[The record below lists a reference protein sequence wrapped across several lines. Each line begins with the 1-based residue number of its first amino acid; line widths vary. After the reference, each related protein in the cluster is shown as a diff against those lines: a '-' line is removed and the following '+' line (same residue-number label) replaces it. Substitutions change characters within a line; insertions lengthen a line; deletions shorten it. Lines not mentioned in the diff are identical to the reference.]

1 MVLVAGVSAMEPLQ
15 LASNLQN
22 KINSEKLVRD
32 IIYRES
38 FNTKGHY
45 AMNES
50 LPNTNSNN
58 TAKMLNNNYK
68 YRNMAFKG
76 IVILLLFMTAMTA
89 FAQNELRDIKVASL
103 PNDEIQLS
111 LQFANPPTEPLAFT
125 IDNPARI
132 ALDFPG
138 TNSALAS
145 RFQNIG
151 IGVAQSVNAAE
162 AKGRTRVV
170 INLSRMEDYNASV
183 SGNNY
188 ILTIGSSSATPAQP
202 AVASSAPAEPN
213 YTANS
218 STGGNNIDN
227 VDFRRG
233 QDGAAR
239 IIVNLS
245 NPNIPINLSEQG
257 GRVIVDF
264 ANTSIPSSLSKRWDV
279 VDFST
284 PVRLFET
291 FADGTNTKMIISPDA
306 SKEFEHL
313 AYQSDNQYV
322 VEVREIPEEVVEQR
336 KKDVFEGERLS
347 LNFQDIEVRSVLQLI
362 ADFTNLNMV
371 VSDAV
376 SGNLT
381 LRLKNVPWDQALDI
395 ILKTKGLGKREN
407 GNVIYVA
414 PSEEIA
420 AREKL
425 ELEAQ
430 QQVQELAPLRSEFI
444 QVNYARANDLA
455 ALLKSSDNSLLSDR
469 GNVTVDDRTNNLLVQ
484 DTALKL
490 DEIRRLVERLDV
502 PVKQVLIE
510 SRIVVAS
517 DDFTK
522 ALGVRFGVSNRDTNT
537 AGDDDFDAIAR
548 NLEGTDAALN
558 GGTIP
563 LPNRLNVNL
572 PAAAATGSIG
582 LALAKLPLGLLLDL
596 ELSAAQTESRAEVIS
611 TPRVIASNQTTAR
624 IEQGT
629 EIPFQSATSSGA
641 TDVEFKKAVLSLEV
655 TPQITPD
662 DRVSMKLL
670 ITNDSVGALVPSGF
684 GGTIPSIDTNEVE
697 TDVLVDN
704 GQTIVLGGVYE
715 NDTTN
720 QVSRVPFFADLPFV
734 GVLFRSTSLID
745 EKSELLV
752 FITPKIISEDLK
764 LVR

>member
-1 MVLVAGVSAMEPLQ
+1 MNKSLHNSQIHNTVNMQNIYIILRITALKGVSA
-15 LASNLQN
+15 
-22 KINSEKLVRD
+22 
-32 IIYRES
+32 
-38 FNTKGHY
+38 
-45 AMNES
+45 
-50 LPNTNSNN
+50 
-58 TAKMLNNNYK
+58 
-68 YRNMAFKG
+68 
-76 IVILLLFMTAMTA
+76 LLLFMMAMTA
-89 FAQNELRDIKVASL
+89 YAQNELQDIKVASL
-103 PNDEIQLS
+103 PNDEIKLS

-132 ALDFPG
+132 ALDFPD

-151 IGVAQSVNAAE
+151 IGIAQSVNAAE

-170 INLSRMEDYNASV
+170 VNLSRMEDYVTSV

-188 ILTIGSSSATPAQP
+188 ILTIGASSGS
-202 AVASSAPAEPN
+202 VASSQSTTSPTLPTQS
-213 YTANS
+213 YS
-218 STGGNNIDN
+218 SNVSTSGNKINN

-233 QDGAAR
+233 EDGAAR
-239 IIVNLS
+239 IVINLS

-264 ANTSIPSSLSKRWDV
+264 ANTSLPSNLRKRWDV
-279 VDFST
+279 VDFAT
-284 PVRLFET
+284 PVKLFET
-291 FADGTNTKMIISPDA
+291 FADGANTKMIISPDS

-322 VEVREIPEEVVEQR
+322 VEVRELPEEVVEQR

-444 QVNYARANDLA
+444 QVNYARASDLA
-455 ALLKSSDNSLLSDR
+455 ALLKSSDNTLLSER
-469 GNVTVDDRTNNLLVQ
+469 GNVTVDERTNNLLVQ

-490 DEIRRLVERLDV
+490 NEIRRLVERLDV

-510 SRIVVAS
+510 SRIVVAN
-517 DDFTK
+517 DDFSK
-522 ALGVRFGVSNRDTNT
+522 ALGVRFGISNRDANFGAGT
-537 AGDDDFDAIAR
+537 GDDDFDAIAG
-548 NLEGTDAALN
+548 NLEGTDDALN
-558 GGTIP
+558 GNPIT
-563 LPNRLNVNL
+563 LSDRLNVDL

-596 ELSAAQTESRAEVIS
+596 ELSAAQAESRAEVIS

-670 ITNDSVGALVPSGF
+670 VTNDSIGQLVPSGF

-704 GQTIVLGGVYE
+704 GQTIVLGGVYQQ
-715 NDTTN
+715 DTSN
-720 QVSRVPFFADLPFV
+720 SISRVPFFSDLPFV
-734 GVLFRSTSLID
+734 GVLFRNSSVVD
-745 EKSELLV
+745 NKSELLV
-752 FITPKIISEDLK
+752 FITPKIISEQLK

>member
-1 MVLVAGVSAMEPLQ
+1 M
-15 LASNLQN
+15 
-22 KINSEKLVRD
+22 
-32 IIYRES
+32 IIKRIFTRERL
-38 FNTKGHY
+38 NTKGHY

-50 LPNTNSNN
+50 HQNINSCYSNFLSG
-58 TAKMLNNNYK
+58 MSLNILACK
-68 YRNMAFKG
+68 VFAA
-76 IVILLLFMTAMTA
+76 LLLCMIATAA
-89 FAQNELRDIKVASL
+89 IAQNTLQDIDVASL
-103 PNDEIQLS
+103 PNDEIQLTLEFS
-111 LQFANPPTEPLAFT
+111 GTPTEPLAFT

-132 ALDFPG
+132 ALDFPS
-138 TNSALAS
+138 TSNALAN

-151 IGVAQSVNAAE
+151 IGIAQSVNTAE

-170 INLSRMEDYNASV
+170 VNLNRMEEYSASV
-183 SGNNY
+183 SGNKY
-188 ILTIGSSSATPAQP
+188 ILTIGSGADKSAQV
-202 AVASSAPAEPN
+202 VASNPVSTTPTYSTNVSA
-213 YTANS
+213 S
-218 STGGNNIDN
+218 GNNISD

-233 QDGAAR
+233 NDGAGR
-239 IIVNLS
+239 VVIKLS
-245 NPNIPINLSEQG
+245 NPNIPINMREQG
-257 GRVIVDF
+257 GRILVDF
-264 ANTSIPSSLSKRWDV
+264 SNTSLPSNLSKRWDV
-279 VDFST
+279 VDFAT
-284 PVRLFET
+284 PVQLFET
-291 FADGTNTKMIISPDA
+291 FAEGPDSRLIISPDT

-313 AYQSDNQYV
+313 AYQSDDQYV
-322 VEVREIPEEVVEQR
+322 VEVREIPEEVVEKR
-336 KKDVFEGERLS
+336 KKEVFEGERLS

-430 QQVQELAPLRSEFI
+430 QQVQELAPLRSEFM
-444 QVNYARANDLA
+444 QVNYARASDLA
-455 ALLKSSDNSLLSDR
+455 ALLKSSDNSLLSER
-469 GNVTVDDRTNNLLVQ
+469 GNVTVDERTNNILVQ

-517 DDFTK
+517 DDFSK
-522 ALGVRFGVSNRDTNT
+522 SLGVRFGVTNVDNNLV
-537 AGDDDFDAIAR
+537 GDDDFDAVSGGLDAT
-548 NLEGTDAALN
+548 TDAFN
-558 GGTIP
+558 GDD
-563 LPNRLNVNL
+563 LELDDRLNVNL
-572 PAAAATGSIG
+572 PAAGATGSIG
-582 LALAKLPLGLLLDL
+582 LALAKLPLGLLLEL
-596 ELSAAQTESRAEVIS
+596 ELSAAQAESRAEVIS

-662 DRVSMKLL
+662 DRVSMKLTV
-670 ITNDSVGALVPSGF
+670 TNDSVGEQVPSGF
-684 GGTIPSIDTNEVE
+684 GGFIPSIDTNEVE

-704 GQTIVLGGVYE
+704 GQTIVLGGVYQQDKS
-715 NDTTN
+715 NSI
-720 QVSRVPFFADLPFV
+720 SRVPFFGDLPFV
-734 GVLFRSTSLID
+734 GVLFRNTAT
-745 EKSELLV
+745 ENNKSELLV
-752 FITPKIISEDLK
+752 FITPKIINEQLK
-764 LVR
+764 LAR

>member
-1 MVLVAGVSAMEPLQ
+1 MQNFYSKLRITALKGVSA
-15 LASNLQN
+15 
-22 KINSEKLVRD
+22 
-32 IIYRES
+32 
-38 FNTKGHY
+38 
-45 AMNES
+45 
-50 LPNTNSNN
+50 
-58 TAKMLNNNYK
+58 
-68 YRNMAFKG
+68 
-76 IVILLLFMTAMTA
+76 LLLLMMTMTA
-89 FAQNELRDIKVASL
+89 FAQNELQDIKVASL

-138 TNSALAS
+138 TNNALTS

-151 IGVAQSVNAAE
+151 IGIAQSVNAAE

-170 INLSRMEDYNASV
+170 VNLSRMEDYVTSV

-188 ILTIGSSSATPAQP
+188 ILTIGASAGS
-202 AVASSAPAEPN
+202 VASSQSTTSPTAPTQS
-213 YTANS
+213 YS
-218 STGGNNIDN
+218 SNVSTSGNNINN

-233 QDGAAR
+233 EDGAAR
-239 IIVNLS
+239 IVVNLS
-245 NPNIPINLSEQG
+245 NPNIPIDLSEQG

-264 ANTSIPSSLSKRWDV
+264 ANTSLPSNLRKRWDV
-279 VDFST
+279 VDFAT
-284 PVRLFET
+284 PVKLFET
-291 FADGTNTKMIISPDA
+291 FADGANTRMIISPDS

-322 VEVREIPEEVVEQR
+322 VEVRELPEEVVEQR

-444 QVNYARANDLA
+444 QVNYARASDLA
-455 ALLKSSDNSLLSDR
+455 ALLKSSDNSLLSER
-469 GNVTVDDRTNNLLVQ
+469 GNVTVDERTNNILVQ

-490 DEIRRLVERLDV
+490 NEIRRLVERLDV

-510 SRIVVAS
+510 SRIVIAN
-517 DDFTK
+517 DDFSK
-522 ALGVRFGVSNRDTNT
+522 SLGVRFGVSNRDANT
-537 AGDDDFDAIAR
+537 GGSDDDFDAIAG
-548 NLEGTDAALN
+548 NLEGTDDALN
-558 GGTIP
+558 GGTIA
-563 LPNRLNVNL
+563 LGDRLNVDL
-572 PAAAATGSIG
+572 PAAAATGSIA

-596 ELSAAQTESRAEVIS
+596 ELSAAQAESRAEVIS

-670 ITNDSVGALVPSGF
+670 VTNDSIGALVPSGF

-704 GQTIVLGGVYE
+704 GQTIVLGGVYQQ
-715 NDTTN
+715 DTSN
-720 QVSRVPFFADLPFV
+720 SVSRVPFFADLPFV
-734 GVLFRSTSLID
+734 GVLFRNSSVVD
-745 EKSELLV
+745 NKSELLV
-752 FITPKIISEDLK
+752 FITPKIISEELK

>member
-1 MVLVAGVSAMEPLQ
+1 MIESSPNSHSHNRAKMLI
-15 LASNLQN
+15 N
-22 KINSEKLVRD
+22 KINIETTL
-32 IIYRES
+32 
-38 FNTKGHY
+38 
-45 AMNES
+45 A
-50 LPNTNSNN
+50 
-58 TAKMLNNNYK
+58 
-68 YRNMAFKG
+68 KG
-76 IVILLLFMTAMTA
+76 ITTLFLFLFTMTA
-89 FAQNELRDIKVASL
+89 FAQNELQDIKVASL

-111 LQFANPPTEPLAFT
+111 LQFANPPTDPLAFT

-170 INLSRMEDYNASV
+170 VNLSRMEEYKSSI

-188 ILTIGSSSATPAQP
+188 ILTIGSGSGAN
-202 AVASSAPAEPN
+202 AVASTQPPIVTAVNAPTYSSGN
-213 YTANS
+213 TSGNS
-218 STGGNNIDN
+218 INN

-233 QDGAAR
+233 NDGAAR
-239 IIVNLS
+239 IVVNLS
-245 NPNIPINLSEQG
+245 NANVPISLSEQG
-257 GRVIVDF
+257 GRVVVDF
-264 ANTSIPSSLSKRWDV
+264 SNTSIPSSLSKRWDV

-284 PVRLFET
+284 PVKLFET
-291 FADGTNTKMIISPDA
+291 FADGSNTKMIISPDA

-444 QVNYARANDLA
+444 QVNYARAGDLA
-455 ALLKSSDNSLLSDR
+455 ELFKSADNSLLSER
-469 GNVTVDDRTNNLLVQ
+469 GNVTVDERTNNLLVQ

-490 DEIRRLVERLDV
+490 NEIRRLVERLDV

-510 SRIVVAS
+510 SRIVVAN
-517 DDFTK
+517 DDFSK
-522 ALGVRFGVSNRDTNT
+522 SLGVRFGVTNI
-537 AGDDDFDAIAR
+537 DDDFNGSDGDIGVISGGLNATTDAI
-548 NLEGTDAALN
+548 NGDTLEADD
-558 GGTIP
+558 
-563 LPNRLNVNL
+563 RLNVNL
-572 PAAAATGSIG
+572 PAAGATGSIG
-582 LALAKLPLGLLLDL
+582 LALAKLPLGLLLEL
-596 ELSAAQTESRAEVIS
+596 ELSAAQAESRAEVIS

-629 EIPFQSATSSGA
+629 EIPFQNATSAGA
-641 TDVEFKKAVLSLEV
+641 TAVEFKKAVLSLEV

-662 DRVSMKLL
+662 DRVSMKLVV
-670 ITNDSVGALVPSGF
+670 TNDSVGEQVPSGF
-684 GGTIPSIDTNEVE
+684 GGFIPSIDTNEVE

-704 GQTIVLGGVYE
+704 GQTIVLGGVYQQ
-715 NDTTN
+715 DTSN
-720 QVSRVPFFADLPFV
+720 SISRVPFFGDLPFV
-734 GVLFRSTSLID
+734 GVLFRNTAS
-745 EKSELLV
+745 ENNKSELLV
-752 FITPKIISEDLK
+752 FITPKIISEQLK

>member
-1 MVLVAGVSAMEPLQ
+1 MNESS
-15 LASNLQN
+15 SNLHSHYKAKMFIN
-22 KINSEKLVRD
+22 KINIKTTL
-32 IIYRES
+32 
-38 FNTKGHY
+38 
-45 AMNES
+45 A
-50 LPNTNSNN
+50 
-58 TAKMLNNNYK
+58 
-68 YRNMAFKG
+68 KG
-76 IVILLLFMTAMTA
+76 ITTLFLFLLGVTA
-89 FAQNELRDIKVASL
+89 FAQNELQDIKVASL

-111 LQFANPPTEPLAFT
+111 LKFANPPSEPLAFT

-151 IGVAQSVNAAE
+151 IGIAQSVNAAE

-170 INLSRMEDYNASV
+170 VNLSRMEEYKSSV

-188 ILTIGSSSATPAQP
+188 ILTIGSSTSKNT
-202 AVASSAPAEPN
+202 VASTSQVEKAAITPT
-213 YTANS
+213 YTSNG
-218 STGGNNIDN
+218 TGGNNINN

-233 QDGAAR
+233 DDGAAR
-239 IIVNLS
+239 IVISLS
-245 NPNIPINLSEQG
+245 NANIPISLSEQG

-264 ANTSIPSSLSKRWDV
+264 SNTSLPSNLSKRWDV

-284 PVRLFET
+284 PVKLFET
-291 FADGTNTKMIISPDA
+291 IPDGSNVKMIISPDA

-322 VEVREIPEEVVEQR
+322 VEVREIPEEIVEQR

-455 ALLKSSDNSLLSDR
+455 SLLKSSDNSLLSER
-469 GNVTVDDRTNNLLVQ
+469 GNVTVDERTNNLLVQ

-510 SRIVVAS
+510 SRIVVAN
-517 DDFTK
+517 DDFSK
-522 ALGVRFGVSNRDTNT
+522 ALGVRFGVSNRDANT
-537 AGDDDFDAIAR
+537 GGSDDDFDAIAR

-563 LPNRLNVNL
+563 LANRLNVDL

-596 ELSAAQTESRAEVIS
+596 ELSAAQAESRAEVIS

-670 ITNDSVGALVPSGF
+670 VTNDSIGALVPSGF

-704 GQTIVLGGVYE
+704 GQTIVLGGVYQQ
-715 NDTTN
+715 DTN
-720 QVSRVPFFADLPFV
+720 KSVSRVPFFADLPFV
-734 GVLFRSTSLID
+734 GVLFRNNSFTD
-745 EKSELLV
+745 NKSELLI
-752 FITPKIISEDLK
+752 FITPKIISEQLK

>member
-1 MVLVAGVSAMEPLQ
+1 
-15 LASNLQN
+15 
-22 KINSEKLVRD
+22 
-32 IIYRES
+32 
-38 FNTKGHY
+38 
-45 AMNES
+45 MNES
-50 LPNTNSNN
+50 LINSHRRYTTIMIHKNHKLRI
-58 TAKMLNNNYK
+58 TAL
-68 YRNMAFKG
+68 KG
-76 IVILLLFMTAMTA
+76 ITALLLFMMTMTA
-89 FAQNELRDIKVASL
+89 FAKNELQDIKVASL

-111 LQFANPPTEPLAFT
+111 LQFSNPPSEPLAFT

-132 ALDFPG
+132 ALDFPD
-138 TNSALAS
+138 TNSALAN

-151 IGVAQSVNAAE
+151 IGIAQSVNAAE
-162 AKGRTRVV
+162 AKDRTRVV
-170 INLSRMEDYNASV
+170 INLSRMEGYSAKV

-188 ILTIGSSSATPAQP
+188 ILTIGSSI
-202 AVASSAPAEPN
+202 VASSQPAASQPAAPTQIYSSNRASVGS
-213 YTANS
+213 NS
-218 STGGNNIDN
+218 NSIND

-233 QDGAAR
+233 EDGAGR
-239 IIVNLS
+239 IVINLS
-245 NPNIPINLSEQG
+245 NSNIPINLSEQG
-257 GRVIVDF
+257 GRIIVDF
-264 ANTSIPSSLSKRWDV
+264 ANTSLPSNLSKRWDV
-279 VDFST
+279 VDFAT
-284 PVRLFET
+284 PIKLFET
-291 FADGTNTKMIISPDA
+291 FTDGADTKMIISPDA
-306 SKEFEHL
+306 SKVFEHL
-313 AYQSDNQYV
+313 AYQSANQYV
-322 VEVREIPEEVVEQR
+322 VEVREIPEEIAEQR
-336 KKDVFEGERLS
+336 KKNVFEGERLS

-362 ADFTNLNMV
+362 ADFTDLNMV

-376 SGNLT
+376 SGSLT

-444 QVNYARANDLA
+444 QANYARAGDLA
-455 ALLKSSDNSLLSDR
+455 ALLKSSDNSLLSER
-469 GNVTVDDRTNNLLVQ
+469 GNVTVDLRTNTLLIQ

-490 DEIRRLVERLDV
+490 NEIRRLVERLDV

-510 SRIVVAS
+510 SRIVIAN
-517 DDFTK
+517 DDFSK
-522 ALGVRFGVSNRDTNT
+522 ALGVRFGVSNRTQNP
-537 AGDDDFDAIAR
+537 DDSFDAIAR

-558 GGTIP
+558 GNPIP
-563 LPNRLNVNL
+563 LADRLNVDL

-582 LALAKLPLGLLLDL
+582 LVLAKLPLGLLLDL
-596 ELSAAQTESRAEVIS
+596 ELSAAQSESRAEVIS

-662 DRVSMKLL
+662 NRVSMRLL
-670 ITNDSVGALVPSGF
+670 VTNDSVGELVPTGF
-684 GGTIPSIDTNEVE
+684 GGQTPSIDTNEVE

-704 GQTIVLGGVYE
+704 GQTIVLGGIYQQDKSKV
-715 NDTTN
+715 
-720 QVSRVPFFADLPFV
+720 VSRVPFFADLPLV
-734 GVLFRSTSLID
+734 GILFRNSSVTED
-745 EKSELLV
+745 KSELLV
-752 FITPKIISEDLK
+752 FITPKIISEQLK

>member
-1 MVLVAGVSAMEPLQ
+1 MNKSLLNSHSHNTVNMQNFYSKLRITALKGVSA
-15 LASNLQN
+15 
-22 KINSEKLVRD
+22 
-32 IIYRES
+32 
-38 FNTKGHY
+38 
-45 AMNES
+45 
-50 LPNTNSNN
+50 
-58 TAKMLNNNYK
+58 
-68 YRNMAFKG
+68 
-76 IVILLLFMTAMTA
+76 LLLLMMTMTA

-138 TNSALAS
+138 TNNALAS

-151 IGVAQSVNAAE
+151 IGIAQSVNAAE

-170 INLSRMEDYNASV
+170 VNLSRMEDYVTSV

-188 ILTIGSSSATPAQP
+188 ILTIGASAGS
-202 AVASSAPAEPN
+202 VASSQSTTSPTAPTQS
-213 YTANS
+213 YS
-218 STGGNNIDN
+218 SNVSTSGNNINN

-233 QDGAAR
+233 EDGAAR
-239 IIVNLS
+239 IVVNLS
-245 NPNIPINLSEQG
+245 NPNIPIDLSEQG

-264 ANTSIPSSLSKRWDV
+264 ANTSLPSNLRKRWDV
-279 VDFST
+279 VDFAT
-284 PVRLFET
+284 PVKLFET
-291 FADGTNTKMIISPDA
+291 FADGANTRMIISPDS

-322 VEVREIPEEVVEQR
+322 VEVRELPEEVVEQR

-444 QVNYARANDLA
+444 QVNYARASDLA
-455 ALLKSSDNSLLSDR
+455 ALLKSSDNSLLSER
-469 GNVTVDDRTNNLLVQ
+469 GNVTVDERTNNILVQ

-490 DEIRRLVERLDV
+490 NEIRRLVERLDV

-510 SRIVVAS
+510 SRIVIAN
-517 DDFTK
+517 DDFSK
-522 ALGVRFGVSNRDTNT
+522 ALGVRFGVSNRDANT
-537 AGDDDFDAIAR
+537 GGSDDDFDAIAG
-548 NLEGTDAALN
+548 NLEGTDDALN
-558 GGTIP
+558 GGTIA
-563 LPNRLNVNL
+563 LGDRLNVDL
-572 PAAAATGSIG
+572 PAAAATGSIA

-596 ELSAAQTESRAEVIS
+596 ELSAAQAESRAEVIS

-670 ITNDSVGALVPSGF
+670 VTNDSIGQLVPSGF

-704 GQTIVLGGVYE
+704 GQTIVLGGVYQQ
-715 NDTTN
+715 DTSN
-720 QVSRVPFFADLPFV
+720 SVSRVPFFADLPFV
-734 GVLFRSTSLID
+734 GVLFRNSSVVD
-745 EKSELLV
+745 NKSELLV
-752 FITPKIISEDLK
+752 FITPKIISEQLK

>member
-1 MVLVAGVSAMEPLQ
+1 
-15 LASNLQN
+15 
-22 KINSEKLVRD
+22 
-32 IIYRES
+32 
-38 FNTKGHY
+38 
-45 AMNES
+45 MNES
-50 LPNTNSNN
+50 LLNSHSHYSANL
-58 TAKMLNNNYK
+58 LNNK
-68 YRNMAFKG
+68 TKLGTAALKG
-76 IVILLLFMTAMTA
+76 IIALLLFMMAITA
-89 FAQNELRDIKVASL
+89 FAQNELQDIKVASL

-111 LQFANPPTEPLAFT
+111 LQFANPPTEPLTFT

-132 ALDFPG
+132 ALDFPS
-138 TNSALAS
+138 TSSALAN

-151 IGVAQSVNAAE
+151 IGIAQSVNTAE

-170 INLSRMEDYNASV
+170 VNLSRMENYSANV
-183 SGNNY
+183 SGNDY
-188 ILTIGSSSATPAQP
+188 ILTIGSGSVGASQQV
-202 AVASSAPAEPN
+202 VASQTSPTQT
-213 YTANS
+213 YS
-218 STGGNNIDN
+218 SKVSRGGNSINN

-233 QDGAAR
+233 EDGAAR
-239 IIVNLS
+239 IVINLS
-245 NPNIPINLSEQG
+245 NPNTPISLSEQG

-264 ANTSIPSSLSKRWDV
+264 ANTSLPNNLSKRWDV

-284 PVRLFET
+284 PVNLFET
-291 FADGTNTKMIISPDA
+291 FADGANTKMIISPNA
-306 SKEFEHL
+306 NKEFEHL

-322 VEVREIPEEVVEQR
+322 VEVREVPEEIVEQR
-336 KKDVFEGERLS
+336 KKDVFKGERLS

-420 AREKL
+420 SREKL

-444 QVNYARANDLA
+444 QVNYARAADLA
-455 ALLKSSDNSLLSDR
+455 TLLKSADNSLLSER

-490 DEIRRLVERLDV
+490 NEIRRLVEILDI

-510 SRIVVAS
+510 SRIVVAN
-517 DDFTK
+517 DDFSK
-522 ALGVRFGVSNRDTNT
+522 ALGVRFGVSNRDANVYP
-537 AGDDDFDAIAR
+537 ANNDRDFDAIAG
-548 NLEGTDAALN
+548 NLEGTDDALN
-558 GGTIP
+558 GNDIS
-563 LPNRLNVNL
+563 LNDRLNVDL

-582 LALAKLPLGLLLDL
+582 LALAKLPLGLLLEL
-596 ELSAAQTESRAEVIS
+596 ELSAAQAESRAEVIS
-611 TPRVIASNQTTAR
+611 TPRIIASNQTTAR

-629 EIPFQSATSSGA
+629 EIPYQSATSSGA
-641 TDVEFKKAVLSLEV
+641 TEVEFKKAVLSLEV

-662 DRVSMKLL
+662 DRIAMKLVV
-670 ITNDSVGALVPSGF
+670 TNDSVGEQIPSGF
-684 GGTIPSIDTNEVE
+684 GGFIPSIDTNEVE

-704 GQTIVLGGVYE
+704 GQTIVLGGIYQQ
-715 NDTTN
+715 DSLDS
-720 QVSRVPFFADLPFV
+720 VSRVPFFSDLPLI
-734 GVLFRSTSLID
+734 GVLFRSTATESN
-745 EKSELLV
+745 KSELLV
-752 FITPKIISEDLK
+752 FITPKIINEQLT

>member
-1 MVLVAGVSAMEPLQ
+1 
-15 LASNLQN
+15 
-22 KINSEKLVRD
+22 
-32 IIYRES
+32 
-38 FNTKGHY
+38 
-45 AMNES
+45 MNE
-50 LPNTNSNN
+50 
-58 TAKMLNNNYK
+58 
-68 YRNMAFKG
+68 
-76 IVILLLFMTAMTA
+76 ILHNITSHHLKHRSFVFQIIAALFLLMVTTVS
-89 FAQNELRDIKVASL
+89 FAQNALQDIKIASL

-111 LQFANPPTEPLAFT
+111 LEFSGTPSEPLAFT

-132 ALDFPG
+132 ALDFPA
-138 TNSALAS
+138 TNNELAN
-145 RFQNIG
+145 RFQE
-151 IGVAQSVNAAE
+151 IGVGIAQSVNTAE

-170 INLSRMEDYNASV
+170 VNLNRMEDYTTKV
-183 SGNNY
+183 FGNKY
-188 ILTIGSSSATPAQP
+188 ILTIGSGADKSSQ
-202 AVASSAPAEPN
+202 AVASSTSTSVQT
-213 YTANS
+213 YTASNTGKNS
-218 STGGNNIDN
+218 INDI
-227 VDFRRG
+227 DFRRG
-233 QDGAAR
+233 ADGTGR
-239 IIVNLS
+239 VVINLS
-245 NPNIPINLSEQG
+245 NPNIPISLREQG
-257 GRVIVDF
+257 GRILVDF
-264 ANTSIPSSLSKRWDV
+264 ANTSLPNNLSKRWDV
-279 VDFST
+279 VDFAT
-284 PVRLFET
+284 PVQLFET
-291 FADGTNTKMIISPDA
+291 FVDGADTKLIISPDA

-322 VEVREIPEEVVEQR
+322 VEVREIPEEIIEER

-444 QVNYARANDLA
+444 QVNYARAGELA
-455 ALLKSSDNSLLSDR
+455 ALLKSSENSLLSER

-484 DTALKL
+484 DTAIKL
-490 DEIRRLVERLDV
+490 NEIRRLIERLDI

-510 SRIVVAS
+510 SRIVVAN
-517 DDFTK
+517 DDFSK
-522 ALGVRFGVSNRDTNT
+522 ALGVRFGISNRDTDVT
-537 AGDDDFDAIAR
+537 GDDDFDAIAG
-548 NLEGTDAALN
+548 NLEGTDDALN
-558 GGTIP
+558 GAAIS
-563 LPNRLNVNL
+563 LDDRLNVNL
-572 PAAAATGSIG
+572 PAANATGSIG
-582 LALAKLPLGLLLDL
+582 IALAKLPLGLLLDL
-596 ELSAAQTESRAEVIS
+596 ELSAAQAESRAEVVS

-662 DRVSMKLL
+662 DRISMKLL
-670 ITNDSVGALVPSGF
+670 INNDSIGEEVPSGF

-704 GQTIVLGGVYE
+704 GQTIVLGGIYQQ
-715 NDTTN
+715 DTVN
-720 QVSRVPFFADLPFV
+720 SVSRVPFFADLPFV
-734 GVLFRSTSLID
+734 GILFRNSSMRD
-745 EKSELLV
+745 DKSELLI
-752 FITPKIISEDLK
+752 FITPKIISEQLT

>member
-1 MVLVAGVSAMEPLQ
+1 MCAHVYKAFAG
-15 LASNLQN
+15 
-22 KINSEKLVRD
+22 
-32 IIYRES
+32 
-38 FNTKGHY
+38 
-45 AMNES
+45 
-50 LPNTNSNN
+50 
-58 TAKMLNNNYK
+58 
-68 YRNMAFKG
+68 
-76 IVILLLFMTAMTA
+76 LLLLLMTSAAIAENTL
-89 FAQNELRDIKVASL
+89 QDINVASL
-103 PNDEIQLS
+103 PNDEVQLS
-111 LQFANPPTEPLAFT
+111 LEFSGTPTEPLAFT

-132 ALDFPG
+132 ALDFPAS
-138 TNSALAS
+138 NNALAQ
-145 RFQNIG
+145 RFLNIG
-151 IGVAQSVNAAE
+151 IGTTQSINTAE

-170 INLSRMEDYNASV
+170 VNLNRMEDYNTKI
-183 SGNNY
+183 SGNKY
-188 ILTIGSSSATPAQP
+188 IVTIGSSSDSASQTVATSPVSTTP
-202 AVASSAPAEPN
+202 TYTSNVSSGS
-213 YTANS
+213 NS
-218 STGGNNIDN
+218 ISD

-233 QDGAAR
+233 DDGTGR
-239 IIVNLS
+239 IVISLS
-245 NPNIPINLSEQG
+245 NPNVPINMQEQG
-257 GRVIVDF
+257 GRILVDF
-264 ANTSIPSSLSKRWDV
+264 ADTALPSNLSKRWDV
-279 VDFST
+279 VDFAT
-284 PVRLFET
+284 PVQLFET
-291 FADGTNTKMIISPDA
+291 FSEGSSAKMIVSPDS
-306 SKEFEHL
+306 SKDYEHL
-313 AYQSDNQYV
+313 AYQSGNQYV

-336 KKDVFEGERLS
+336 KKDVFDGERLS

-444 QVNYARANDLA
+444 QVNYARAGDLA
-455 ALLKSSDNSLLSDR
+455 ALFKSSENSLLSER
-469 GNVTVDDRTNNLLVQ
+469 GNVTVDERTNNLLVQ

-490 DEIRRLVERLDV
+490 NEIRSLVERLDV

-510 SRIVVAS
+510 SRIVVAN

-522 ALGVRFGVSNRDTNT
+522 ALGVRFGISNQDSNL
-537 AGDDDFDAIAR
+537 ADDDDFDAIAR

-563 LPNRLNVNL
+563 LANRLNVNL

-596 ELSAAQTESRAEVIS
+596 ELSAAQAESRAEVIS
-611 TPRVIASNQTTAR
+611 SPRVIASNQTTAR

-641 TDVEFKKAVLSLEV
+641 TDVEFKQAVLALEV

-662 DRVSMKLL
+662 NRVAMRL
-670 ITNDSVGALVPSGF
+670 IVTNDSIGEEVPSGF
-684 GGTIPSIDTNEVE
+684 GGVIPSIDTNEVE

-704 GQTIVLGGVYE
+704 GQTLVLGGVYTQDRI
-715 NDTTN
+715 NSN
-720 QVSRVPFFADLPFV
+720 SRVPFFADLPFV
-734 GVLFRSTSLID
+734 GVLFRNSSVSNS
-745 EKSELLV
+745 KSELLV

>member
-1 MVLVAGVSAMEPLQ
+1 MPKQ
-15 LASNLQN
+15 
-22 KINSEKLVRD
+22 INTNRYL
-32 IIYRES
+32 IRES
-38 FNTKGHY
+38 LNTKGHY
-45 AMNES
+45 AMNEP
-50 LPNTNSNN
+50 LPNSHSHYRANMFFNKIKIR
-58 TAKMLNNNYK
+58 TA
-68 YRNMAFKG
+68 ATKG
-76 IVILLLFMTAMTA
+76 ITTLILFLLAMSA
-89 FAQNELRDIKVASL
+89 FAQNELQDIKVSSL

-111 LQFANPPTEPLAFT
+111 LQFSNPPTEPLAFT

-138 TNSALAS
+138 TNNALAS

-151 IGVAQSVNAAE
+151 IGIAQSVNAAE

-170 INLSRMEDYNASV
+170 VNLSRMEEYKSSV

-188 ILTIGSSSATPAQP
+188 ILTIGSSSASNTAAATQLSAAPTAP
-202 AVASSAPAEPN
+202 TYTSSVS
-213 YTANS
+213 NS
-218 STGGNNIDN
+218 NSINN

-233 QDGAAR
+233 SDGAAR
-239 IIVNLS
+239 IVVSLS
-245 NPNIPINLSEQG
+245 NANVPISLTEQG
-257 GRVIVDF
+257 GRVVVNF
-264 ANTSIPSSLSKRWDV
+264 GNTSLPSDLSKRWDV

-284 PVRLFET
+284 PVKLFET
-291 FADGTNTKMIISPDA
+291 FADGSNTKMIISPDT

-322 VEVREIPEEVVEQR
+322 VEVRELAEEVVEQR

-425 ELEAQ
+425 ELESQ

-444 QVNYARANDLA
+444 QVNYARAGDLA
-455 ALLKSSDNSLLSDR
+455 TLFKSSDNSLLSER
-469 GNVTVDDRTNNLLVQ
+469 GNVTVDERTNNLLVQ

-490 DEIRRLVERLDV
+490 DEIRRLVKRLDV

-510 SRIVVAS
+510 SRIVVAN
-517 DDFTK
+517 DDFSK
-522 ALGVRFGVSNRDTNT
+522 SLGVRFGVTNVDNNLV
-537 AGDDDFDAIAR
+537 GDDDFDAISG
-548 NLEGTDAALN
+548 NLDATTDAFNGDDLELN
-558 GGTIP
+558 D
-563 LPNRLNVNL
+563 RLNVNL
-572 PAAAATGSIG
+572 PAANATGSIG
-582 LALAKLPLGLLLDL
+582 LALAKLPLGLLLEL
-596 ELSAAQTESRAEVIS
+596 ELSAAQAESRAEVIS

-624 IEQGT
+624 IETGR

-670 ITNDSVGALVPSGF
+670 INNDAVGEQVPSGF
-684 GGTIPSIDTNEVE
+684 GGFIPSIDTNKIE

-704 GQTIVLGGVYE
+704 GQTIVLGGVYQQDKS
-715 NDTTN
+715 N
-720 QVSRVPFFADLPFV
+720 SIARVPFFSDLPFV
-734 GVLFRSTSLID
+734 GVLFRNTSTVD
-745 EKSELLV
+745 NKSELLI
-752 FITPKIISEDLK
+752 FITPRIISEQLK

>member
-1 MVLVAGVSAMEPLQ
+1 MIE
-15 LASNLQN
+15 
-22 KINSEKLVRD
+22 KILLRKSL
-32 IIYRES
+32 
-38 FNTKGHY
+38 NTKGHY

-50 LPNTNSNN
+50 PLNLQNHRIN
-58 TAKMLNNNYK
+58 KMFKQHIIL
-68 YRNMAFKG
+68 RSAALKG
-76 IVILLLFMTAMTA
+76 ITALVILMMTSAT
-89 FAQNELRDIKVASL
+89 FAQNVLKDIKVASL

-111 LQFANPPTEPLAFT
+111 LQFSDTPNEPLAFT
-125 IDNPARI
+125 INNPARI

-138 TNSALAS
+138 TNNALAR
-145 RFQNIG
+145 RFQEIG

-170 INLSRMEDYNASV
+170 VNLSSMQDYSSNI
-183 SGNNY
+183 SGNSY
-188 ILTIGSSSATPAQP
+188 ILTIGSGAGNSAQNAI
-202 AVASSAPAEPN
+202 ASSAATPTQTYSSNPPKPG
-213 YTANS
+213 NS
-218 STGGNNIDN
+218 INN

-233 QDGAAR
+233 DGGAGR
-239 IIVNLS
+239 IIIDLS
-245 NPNIPINLSEQG
+245 NSKTPISLNEQG
-257 GRVIVDF
+257 GRITVDF
-264 ANTSIPSSLSKRWDV
+264 SDTSLPSSLSKRWDV

-284 PVRLFET
+284 PVKLFET
-291 FADGTNTKMIISPDA
+291 FEDGSDTKLIISPDTN
-306 SKEFEHL
+306 KNYEHL
-313 AYQSDNQYV
+313 AYQSGNKYV
-322 VEVREIPEEVVEQR
+322 IEVKELAEEIVEQR

-444 QVNYARANDLA
+444 QVNYARAGDLA
-455 ALLKSSDNSLLSDR
+455 TLFKSSENSLLSER
-469 GNVTVDDRTNNLLVQ
+469 GNVTVDERTNNLLVQ

-490 DEIRRLVERLDV
+490 DEIRKLVERLDV

-510 SRIVVAS
+510 SRIVNATDNFS
-517 DDFTK
+517 K
-522 ALGVRFGVSNRDTNT
+522 AVGIRFGVSNVDANT
-537 AGDDDFDAIAR
+537 GGSDSDFDGIGS
-548 NLEGTDAALN
+548 NLEGLNNARNGTDLAVN
-558 GGTIP
+558 D
-563 LPNRLNVNL
+563 RLQVNL
-572 PAAAATGSIG
+572 PSPTVDGAITNSIG
-582 LALAKLPLGLLLDL
+582 LALAKLPLGLTLDL
-596 ELSAAQTESRAEVIS
+596 EISAAQAESTVEVIS
-611 TPRVIASNQTTAR
+611 SPRVIASNQTTAR
-624 IEQGT
+624 IEAGT

-662 DRVSMKLL
+662 DRVAMKL
-670 ITNDSVGALVPSGF
+670 IINNDSIGEDVQSGF
-684 GGTIPSIDTNEVE
+684 GGTIPSISTNKVE
-697 TDVLVDN
+697 TDVLVQN
-704 GQTIVLGGVYE
+704 GQTIVLGGIYTL
-715 NDTTN
+715 NDRKTVN
-720 QVSRVPFFADLPFV
+720 RVPFFSDLPFV
-734 GVLFRSTSLID
+734 GALFRNNSFVDDKT
-745 EKSELLV
+745 ELLV

>member
-1 MVLVAGVSAMEPLQ
+1 
-15 LASNLQN
+15 
-22 KINSEKLVRD
+22 
-32 IIYRES
+32 
-38 FNTKGHY
+38 
-45 AMNES
+45 MNES
-50 LPNTNSNN
+50 LPIINSHY
-58 TAKMLNNNYK
+58 TAKMLVNK
-68 YRNMAFKG
+68 TKLRTG
-76 IVILLLFMTAMTA
+76 ILKRVTVLILFLISTTA
-89 FAQNELRDIKVASL
+89 FARNELQDIKVASL

-111 LQFANPPTEPLAFT
+111 LQFSNPPTEPLAFT

-138 TNSALAS
+138 TNSALAT

-151 IGVAQSVNAAE
+151 IGIAQSVNAAE

-170 INLSRMEDYNASV
+170 VNLSHMEDYVTSV

-188 ILTIGSSSATPAQP
+188 ILTIGSSSDSAASAQAVTNQATQTPPANTS
-202 AVASSAPAEPN
+202 ASG
-213 YTANS
+213 NS
-218 STGGNNIDN
+218 INN
-227 VDFRRG
+227 VDFRRSE
-233 QDGAAR
+233 DGAGR
-239 IIVNLS
+239 IIIRLS
-245 NPNIPINLSEQG
+245 NPKIPISLSEQG
-257 GRVIVDF
+257 GRIVVDF
-264 ANTSIPSSLSKRWDV
+264 ANTSLPRDLSKRWDV

-291 FADGTNTKMIISPDA
+291 FTDGANAKMIISPNT

-322 VEVREIPEEVVEQR
+322 VEVREIPEEIAEQR

-444 QVNYARANDLA
+444 QVNYARADDLA

-469 GNVTVDDRTNNLLVQ
+469 GNVSVDERTNNLLVQ

-490 DEIRRLVERLDV
+490 NEIRRLVERLDI

-510 SRIVVAS
+510 SRIVVAN
-517 DDFTK
+517 DDFSK
-522 ALGVRFGVSNRDTNT
+522 ALGVRFGISNRDANT
-537 AGDDDFDAIAR
+537 GGSDDDFDAVAG
-548 NLEGTDAALN
+548 NLEGTDDALN
-558 GGTIP
+558 GGTIN
-563 LPNRLNVNL
+563 LDDRLNVNL

-582 LALAKLPLGLLLDL
+582 
-596 ELSAAQTESRAEVIS
+596 
-611 TPRVIASNQTTAR
+611 
-624 IEQGT
+624 
-629 EIPFQSATSSGA
+629 
-641 TDVEFKKAVLSLEV
+641 
-655 TPQITPD
+655 
-662 DRVSMKLL
+662 
-670 ITNDSVGALVPSGF
+670 
-684 GGTIPSIDTNEVE
+684 
-697 TDVLVDN
+697 
-704 GQTIVLGGVYE
+704 
-715 NDTTN
+715 
-720 QVSRVPFFADLPFV
+720 
-734 GVLFRSTSLID
+734 
-745 EKSELLV
+745 
-752 FITPKIISEDLK
+752 
-764 LVR
+764 